1 MKYIILLVLTL
12 ICLQAVFADNETT
25 TITVVYD
32 NNEYNRELETEWGF
46 SCVVR
51 HNGKSFLFDTGGRWF
66 DRGDTDSI
74 FFNNMKKLHV
84 EPKEFDAVMLSN
96 IDHVGGMP
104 AFLNK
109 NSNVIAYIPGSF
121 HKMIGDKIG
130 YLGAQVEKVIIG
142 RKLFDDFYTTGEL
155 GERVKEQ
162 ALIIDTKKGII
173 VIVGSAHPGIIE
185 IVEKAKKLFKKED
198 VKVGSNFRKSRS
210 KDDKKEVLLV
220 MGGFNLREKKQEQ
233 IKEVIAKFKKLN
245 VKFVGPCQNSGDKA
259 RRLFK
264 KAYGKRFIE
273 IGVGKVIRLSTDLI
287 NGGK

>member
-1 MKYIILLVLTL
+1 MYRIQMKCIILLTLTL
-12 ICLQAVFADNETT
+12 ICLQVVFADNENS

-32 NNEYNRELETEWGF
+32 NNEYNRELETGQGF

-66 DRGDTDSI
+66 DRGGTDSI
-74 FFNNMKKLHV
+74 LFNNMKKLQV
-84 EPKEFDAVMLSN
+84 EPKEFSAVMLSN

-104 AFLNK
+104 AFLNE
-109 NSNVIAYIPGSF
+109 NSNLIAYIPSSF

-130 YLGAQVEKVIIG
+130 YLGAQVEKIFRG

-162 ALIIDTKKGII
+162 ALIIDTKKGIV

-185 IVEKAKKLFKKED
+185 IVEKAKKLFKKEI
-198 VKVGSNFRKSRS
+198 
-210 KDDKKEVLLV
+210 LLV
-220 MGGFNLREKKQEQ
+220 MGGFNLRGKTQKQ
-233 IKEVIAKFKKLN
+233 IREVVTRFRKLN
-245 VKFVGPCQNSGDKA
+245 VKFVGPCHNSGDKA
-259 RRLFK
+259 RRIFK

-273 IGVGKVIRLSTDLI
+273 IGVGKVIRLA
-287 NGGK
+287 N